1 MFTTLHLGALSIVE
15 NDFKFKYF
23 SSINFDGNDC
33 NGGKLYYTRNMENY
47 RNVSRFLLRVE
58 AGFFYPSVM
67 PYMA

>member
-1 MFTTLHLGALSIVE
+1 MFTTLHLGALSIE
-15 NDFKFKYF
+15 KDFKFKYF

-33 NGGKLYYTRNMENY
+33 NGGKLYYTRNN
-47 RNVSRFLLRVE
+47 RNVSRFLLQVE